1 MRPTFVKLLLAITV
15 SAMVVLAVTGAY
27 VVAVQSQQ
35 ESIFLPP
42 AGVKAL
48 PSQAPQ
54 RGRVTPYIPQPQ
66 TISPDAPGTLRK

>member
-1 MRPTFVKLLLAITV
+1 MRPTFVKLLLAISL
-15 SAMVVLAVTGAY
+15 SAMVILAITGAY

-42 AGVKAL
+42 AGVKSL

-54 RGRVTPYIPQPQ
+54 RGRASPYIPQPQ
-66 TISPDAPGTLRK
+66 NISPDAPSTLRK